1 MTEPSTTTPKPRAA
15 INRKLGYLALA
26 GIGVIGVFALLTVHS
41 NDPRKAAQEKAEQ
54 AKRDRIAAMQAGS
67 EEAGAREVDA
77 VQAELDR
84 KAAAANRESE
94 LAAAGRPTPAPS
106 SATPATGG
114 YPALDADM
122 LHQLD
127 EAQREAGASPSL
139 GRTARNTATGNG
151 GSGTAGD
158 GAGGNGTGGV
168 IYDNYQRPNPQT
180 LADAEHDDLFGADDP
195 NYRRTT
201 PDGGGSSGGA
211 RDGGVYEAITAQRP
225 PAGGIVNQGA
235 SIQAVLMTRIDTRV
249 PGPIT
254 AMVSRTVYD
263 SRSQRTPLIPQGSRL
278 IGSYDASVNAGMDR
292 IPVTFTR
299 LILPDGRAVNLPQ
312 FQASGGDGTMGVGGR
327 YHSNIL
333 RAIGPSFL
341 VAVLG
346 QAADRQINQEIP
358 SGDASGVT
366 PGVGGTYQSPTVM
379 QQVMPQINNVIMQ
392 RQAGAKPYF
401 TIQPGATLRVVVT
414 ADMSLPAPGSRQ

>member
-1 MTEPSTTTPKPRAA
+1 MTDPSATAAKPRAA

-26 GIGVIGVFALLTVHS
+26 GIGVIGVFALLTVQS
-41 NDPRKAAQEKAEQ
+41 RDPRKAAQAKAEQ
-54 AKRDRIAAMQAGS
+54 EKLARIAAMQAGS
-67 EEAGAREVDA
+67 EEAGAREVNA
-77 VQAELDR
+77 VQAALDR
-84 KAAAANRESE
+84 KAAAARRESE
-94 LAAAGRPTPAPS
+94 LAAASGTPAPV
-106 SATPATGG
+106 APAAGG
-114 YPALDADM
+114 YPAFDAD
-122 LHQLD
+122 LLRQLD

-139 GRTARNTATGNG
+139 GRTARNTVTGGG
-151 GSGTAGD
+151 GSGTAEGR
-158 GAGGNGTGGV
+158 GGNGGPGGIV
-168 IYDNYQRPNPQT
+168 YDNYQRSAPTT
-180 LADAEHDDLFGADDP
+180 LADAEHDDLFGEDDP

-201 PDGGGSSGGA
+201 PEGDGRGSSA
-211 RDGGVYEAITAQRP
+211 RDGGVYEAITTQRP
-225 PAGGIVNQGA
+225 PAGGIVNQGS

-249 PGPIT
+249 AGPIT

-278 IGSYDASVNAGMDR
+278 VGSYESNVNAGVDR

-358 SGDASGVT
+358 SSDAPGTT
-366 PGVGGTYQSPTVM
+366 PGMGGTYQSPTVM
-379 QQVMPQINNVIMQ
+379 QQVMPQINQVIMQ

-414 ADMSLPAPGSRQ
+414 ADMSLPTPRSRR